1 MTAIF
6 KNAKYILAMA
16 ALGLLLTGCNRNTGS
31 EASPGSNSGAP
42 ASPAP
47 APETNA
53 PPPAPAPAP
62 APDTSATTPPASPGG
77 DTSSTPSGT
86 SATAGAAVDDTVIT
100 TKVKAALLADSDVKA
115 ADIHVD
121 TANGD
126 VTLSGTAASQAQ
138 IDKAVGIVRGIE
150 GVKNV
155 DNKLAVKAG

>member
-1 MTAIF
+1 MTAILR
-6 KNAKYILAMA
+6 NAKYILAMA
-16 ALGLLLTGCNRNTGS
+16 ALGLILTGCNRNTGS
-31 EASPGSNSGAP
+31 EASPGSTSGAP

-47 APETNA
+47 DTNA
-53 PPPAPAPAP
+53 APPAPAP

-77 DTSSTPSGT
+77 DMSSPPSGT

-100 TKVKAALLADSDVKA
+100 TKIKAALLADSDVKA